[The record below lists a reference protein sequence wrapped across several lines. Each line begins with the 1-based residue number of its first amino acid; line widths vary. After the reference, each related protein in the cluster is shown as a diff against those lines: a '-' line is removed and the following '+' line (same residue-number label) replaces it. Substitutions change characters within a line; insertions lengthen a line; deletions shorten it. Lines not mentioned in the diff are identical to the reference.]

1 MKLIHVTSATHDGGL
16 RLALTFSDGSSGI
29 ADLAAVAEAPGA
41 SRLCAPDFFSTFVVR
56 DGSIEWGDDGEVDLA
71 PEALYA
77 LAHGLPLPR
86 TIEDVACNK
95 AAVELATL
103 RKLAGKTQTELAA
116 DRGISQAAIANL
128 EARSGHRVATL
139 RAYVESLGGKLE
151 VVAVFGEDRYP
162 LRV

>member
-1 MKLIHVTSATHDGGL
+1 MKPIHVTSATHDGGL

-29 ADLAAVAEAPGA
+29 ADLAAVVDAPEV
-41 SRLCAPDFFSTFVVR
+41 SRLRDPDFCSTFVVR
-56 DGSIEWGDDGEVDLA
+56 DGSVEWGDDGEVDLA

-86 TIEDVACNK
+86 SLDDVIRNEATVGL
-95 AAVELATL
+95 AAL
-103 RKLAGKTQTELAA
+103 RKLQGKTQAEAA
-116 DRGISQAAIANL
+116 SGRGISQAAIANL
-128 EARSGHRVATL
+128 EARSDHRIATL

-151 VVAVFGEDRYP
+151 VVAVFGDDRYP